1 MERGDIFESLP
12 KMQNLTKF
20 RSFALA
26 ACSVAGLVLA
36 APASAQHGGAAGAHG
51 GGYGG
56 GYRGGGYYG
65 GYRGGYYGGY
75 RGYYGYRGWYGGY
88 YPWGWAGLG
97 LGLYFATLP
106 YYYSTYWY
114 GGVPYYYADSNYF
127 LWDSAAGQYRTVAPP
142 AGAPTQPPAG
152 QAPSEL
158 IVYPKNGQS
167 QDQQT
172 TDRYECYR
180 WAVSQLGYDP
190 TSAGGGTVRRDLTD
204 YNRAQTACLEARGYS
219 VR

>member
-1 MERGDIFESLP
+1 
-12 KMQNLTKF
+12 MQNLTKI

-26 ACSVAGLVLA
+26 VCSVAALA
-36 APASAQHGGAAGAHG
+36 LTAPAFGQHAGVAAAR

-56 GYRGGGYYG
+56 GYRGGYGGGYRGGYYG

-88 YPWGWAGLG
+88 YPWGWGWGWGGLG

-106 YYYSTYWY
+106 YYSSTYWY
-114 GGVPYYYADSNYF
+114 GGIPYYYADNTYF
-127 LWDSAAGQYRTVAPP
+127 LWDPAVGQYRTVGPP
-142 AGAPTQPPAG
+142 AGAPNQPRGPAS
-152 QAPSEL
+152 SEL

-167 QDQQT
+167 GDQQT

-219 VR
+219 VK